1 MKLGRAIVAGAAIIG
16 AVLLILSAGCGTY
29 RDNTS
34 ELWDQRVEDG
44 RPG

>member
-1 MKLGRAIVAGAAIIG
+1 MKRGLAILAGLATFG
-16 AVLLILSAGCGTY
+16 VVLLFAAGCETY